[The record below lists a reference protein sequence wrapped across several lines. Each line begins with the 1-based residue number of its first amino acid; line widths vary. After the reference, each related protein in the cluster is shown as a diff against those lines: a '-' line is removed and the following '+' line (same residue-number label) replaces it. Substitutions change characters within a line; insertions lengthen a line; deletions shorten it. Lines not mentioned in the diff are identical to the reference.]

1 MNYFAKASIMEIAR
15 NDRSLMT
22 AGLELHYDVNL
33 NAVIGAGGQ
42 GDVYKAERKFDK
54 LPVAVKIIHRSRL
67 RPGPAVCSH
76 LV

>member
-1 MNYFAKASIMEIAR
+1 MDHFSKHSVAEKAR

-54 LPVAVKIIHRSRL
+54 LQVAVKIIHRSRL